1 MTMDQKMDLIVF
13 SETGHVMAGA
23 TRTQTVGPAPEIESY
38 VGAGLLLRD
47 PQSGARL
54 MSIAPS
60 LLSIEIL
67 SRRDAVLM
75 TARHFQL
82 IDGLPE
88 SQGELGVAVP
98 VTLDGTDI
106 TITVPNGATTLQP
119 VDCVVVVQGSAGGDP
134 IVQRLRVE
142 QGDTS
147 STEAMPLTGGD
158 YAYLLLV
165 PGYRQQV
172 NVLSVP

>member
-1 MTMDQKMDLIVF
+1 MDQEMDLIVF
-13 SETGHVMAGA
+13 SETGHVLAGA
-23 TRTQTVGPAPEIESY
+23 TRTQTAGPAPDIGSY
-38 VGAGLLLRD
+38 VGDGLLLRD
-47 PQSGARL
+47 PQSGAQL
-54 MSIAPS
+54 MSIDPS
-60 LLSIEIL
+60 LLSIETL
-67 SRRDAVLM
+67 SRRDDVLM

-98 VTLDGTDI
+98 VTLDGIEI
-106 TITVPNGATTLQP
+106 TVTVPNVATTLQP

-147 STEAMPLTGGD
+147 STESMPLPGDD
-158 YAYLLLV
+158 YAYLLLI
-165 PGYRQQV
+165 PGFRQQV
-172 NVLSVP
+172 DRLSVP